1 MENITGSMATSVVIA
16 LLIIL
21 TIVIVFVYLYLN
33 FETFKDGKQ
42 CKCGKASVIGAQ
54 GQELSVLPPVPGQ
67 PSPSPVKFV
76 HSFCICLWRQK
87 YFWFIALCISLVTR
101 LHPPFFCQVCAL
113 FLYFYKLPWST
124 CINISDSLHEKWPSK
139 GRRVFC
145 SEWAIEPAAL
155 SEIDVITGGDST
167 QSIGRPHTAA
177 LSRHM
182 FKMFKQI
189 LLLTS
194 NRQRWQ

>member
-76 HSFCICLWRQK
+76 HSFCICL
-87 YFWFIALCISLVTR
+87 
-101 LHPPFFCQVCAL
+101 
-113 FLYFYKLPWST
+113 
-124 CINISDSLHEKWPSK
+124 
-139 GRRVFC
+139 
-145 SEWAIEPAAL
+145 
-155 SEIDVITGGDST
+155 
-167 QSIGRPHTAA
+167 
-177 LSRHM
+177 
-182 FKMFKQI
+182 
-189 LLLTS
+189 
-194 NRQRWQ
+194 